1 MAGVK
6 ASKEVF
12 LHVWRILT
20 EQTDEDHPLTA
31 EAIIEQLEEIGYGC
45 DRKAI
50 YRHIEALEEFGID
63 IGKNTSA
70 PRGYY
75 VMSRDFELH
84 ELKLLADA
92 VQSSRFITVKKSKQL
107 INKLGSLASV
117 HQAEGLR
124 RGLYMTDDDKTDNEQ
139 IFYVLD
145 GVYEAIR
152 RNRRVSFKYFRYLPN
167 GKKEYRNGGAEYV
180 VSPYAVVWDNEKY
193 YMHAYHSKYDTISS
207 FRLDLMEG
215 VKVTELEREEQKRYK
230 SYSPI
235 DRERASFSQF
245 GGEHAVVVCEFDNSL
260 AGAVFDQ
267 FGTKLKTVPVGEG
280 KFRASLPV
288 NLSQKFYSW
297 LFGFGNGVKVVSP
310 QSVIDEYKAQ
320 LGKVLSEY

>member
-107 INKLGSLASV
+107 IDKLGSLASV

-124 RGLYMTDDDKTDNEQ
+124 RSLYMTDEDKTDNEQ

-167 GKKEYRNGGAEYV
+167 GKKEYRNGY
-180 VSPYAVVWDNEKY
+180 
-193 YMHAYHSKYDTISS
+193 
-207 FRLDLMEG
+207 
-215 VKVTELEREEQKRYK
+215 
-230 SYSPI
+230 
-235 DRERASFSQF
+235 
-245 GGEHAVVVCEFDNSL
+245 
-260 AGAVFDQ
+260 
-267 FGTKLKTVPVGEG
+267 
-280 KFRASLPV
+280 
-288 NLSQKFYSW
+288 
-297 LFGFGNGVKVVSP
+297 NGCA
-310 QSVIDEYKAQ
+310 DF
-320 LGKVLSEY
+320 

>member
-6 ASKEVF
+6 ATKEVF

-20 EQTDEDHPLTA
+20 EQTDEEHPLTA

-92 VQSSRFITVKKSKQL
+92 VQASRFITVKKSKQL
-107 INKLGSLASV
+107 IDKLGSLASV

-124 RGLYMTDDDKTDNEQ
+124 RGLYMTDDDKTDNEK

-152 RNRRVSFKYFRYLPN
+152 KNRRVSFKYFRYLPN
-167 GKKEYRNGGAEYV
+167 GKKEYRNDGAEYL

-193 YMHAYHSKYDTISS
+193 YMHAYHAKYDTISS

-215 VKVTELEREEQKRYK
+215 VAVSDLEREEQKRYK
-230 SYSPI
+230 SYSPL

-267 FGTKLKTVPVGEG
+267 FGTKLKTVPVGED

-297 LFGFGNGVKVVSP
+297 LFGFGNNVKIVSP
-310 QSVIDEYKAQ
+310 QSVIDKYKAQ
-320 LGKVLSEY
+320 LDNVKNIY

>member
-1 MAGVK
+1 M
-6 ASKEVF
+6 
-12 LHVWRILT
+12 HVWRILN
-20 EQTDEDHPLTA
+20 EQTDEEHPLTA

-50 YRHIEALEEFGID
+50 YRHIEALEEFGVD
-63 IGKNTSA
+63 IGKSTSA

-75 VMSRDFELH
+75 IISRDFELH

-92 VQSSRFITVKKSKQL
+92 IQSSRFITVKKSKEL
-107 INKLGSLASV
+107 IDKLGSLASV

-124 RGLYMTDDDKTDNEQ
+124 RGLYMTDADKSDNEQ

-152 RNRRVSFKYFRYLPN
+152 HNRRVSFKYFRYLPN
-167 GKKEYRNGGAEYV
+167 GKKEYRNGGAEYL
-180 VSPYAVVWDNEKY
+180 VSPYAVVWDEEKY
-193 YMHAYHSKYDTISS
+193 YMHAYHAKYDTISS

-215 VKVTELEREEQKRYK
+215 VKVTDLEREEQKRFK
-230 SYSPI
+230 SYSPV
-235 DRERASFSQF
+235 DREKASFSQF
-245 GGEHAVVVCEFDNSL
+245 GGERAVVVCEFSNSL
-260 AGAVFDQ
+260 AGAVFDH
-267 FGTKLKTVPVGEG
+267 FGTNLKTVPVGEDR
-280 KFRASLPV
+280 FRASLTV

-297 LFGFGNGVKVVSP
+297 LFGFGKGVKVISP

-320 LGKVLSEY
+320 LDAVRDEY

>member
-1 MAGVK
+1 M
-6 ASKEVF
+6 
-12 LHVWRILT
+12 HVWRILN
-20 EQTDEDHPLTA
+20 EQTDEEHPLTA

-50 YRHIEALEEFGID
+50 YRHIEALEEFGVD
-63 IGKNTSA
+63 IGKSTSA

-75 VMSRDFELH
+75 IISRDFELH

-92 VQSSRFITVKKSKQL
+92 IQSSRFITVKKSKEL
-107 INKLGSLASV
+107 IDKLGSLASV

-124 RGLYMTDDDKTDNEQ
+124 RGLYMTDADKSDNEQ

-152 RNRRVSFKYFRYLPN
+152 HNRGVSSKYFRDLSH
-167 GKKEYRNGGAEYV
+167 GKREYRNGGAEYL
-180 VSPYAVVWDNEKY
+180 VSPYAVVWDEEKY
-193 YMHAYHSKYDTISS
+193 YMHAYHAKYDTISS

-215 VKVTELEREEQKRYK
+215 VKVTDLEREEQKRFK
-230 SYSPI
+230 SYSPV
-235 DRERASFSQF
+235 DREKASFSQF
-245 GGEHAVVVCEFDNSL
+245 GGERAVVVCEFSNSL
-260 AGAVFDQ
+260 AGAVFDH
-267 FGTKLKTVPVGEG
+267 FGTNLKTVPVGEDR
-280 KFRASLPV
+280 FRASLTV

-297 LFGFGNGVKVVSP
+297 LFGFGKGVKVISP

-320 LGKVLSEY
+320 LDAVRDEY